1 MIVIASAVSLTVPDV
16 WASSR
21 FFTGALNF
29 REELVFEGFV
39 QLRRDDAAV
48 DIELRA
54 GVGAAVDT
62 IISFTVPDLLVEY
75 ERLRRAVPDTDPV
88 LRYEQWGERS
98 VRLADPN
105 GIVVRLLEWV
115 PPAGS

>member
-1 MIVIASAVSLTVPDV
+1 VIVIASAVSLTVPDV
-16 WASSR
+16 GASSR
-21 FFTGALNF
+21 FFTGTLDF
-29 REELVFEGFV
+29 REELVFQGFA

-54 GVGAAVDT
+54 GVGAAVGT
-62 IISFTVPDLLVEY
+62 IVSFTVSGLLVEY
-75 ERLRRAVPDTDPV
+75 ERLRRAVPASDLV
-88 LRYEQWGERS
+88 LRYEPWGERS
-98 VRLADPN
+98 VWLADPN